1 MARGNPRRTPDDLVA
16 PSPGDESMS
25 IETLGGPSRLESVS
39 YILAMTKPLVEIAK
53 ARNLPT
59 LVYFLEMAVLDA
71 ADLEVKLRLANP
83 GLSVKSSDLVDEG

>member
-1 MARGNPRRTPDDLVA
+1 MARSNPRQMAEPMDSSR
-16 PSPGDESMS
+16 GDEPMS

-59 LVYFLEMAVLDA
+59 LVYFLEMAMLES
-71 ADLEVKLRLANP
+71 ADLEHKLRLANP
-83 GLSVKSSDLVDEG
+83 NGRDRPSGREDEE

>member
-1 MARGNPRRTPDDLVA
+1 MARGNPRRTPGELVD
-16 PSPGDESMS
+16 PSRGIEPMS

-71 ADLEVKLRLANP
+71 ADIEHRLRLANP
-83 GLSVKSSDLVDEG
+83 DVLGKPSDLEDEG

>member
-1 MARGNPRRTPDDLVA
+1 MARGNPRQTPAQLVD
-16 PSPGDESMS
+16 SSQGDEPMS

-71 ADLEVKLRLANP
+71 ADIEHKLRLANP
-83 GLSVKSSDLVDEG
+83 GEPEKPIDPEDEG